1 MHTLCLHVLW
11 SHSLPSRTDLAII
24 EYSKLTKGTQ
34 FCLNCYY
41 FETFIESTNMALAMR
56 EDNSNLRLCRLQLAL
71 DGFYVASKWNEF
83 QIHDERVRRYPC
95 YPVELL
101 IWHQVNSE
109 LENSENVHHRFWWS
123 RHSGKALAVLLHN
136 ARYPPDIQYRDLKFF
151 AQVVAPYLGAS
162 HDASVKGGTSP
173 WPSFMTDDGTPLE
186 LSWDWGTKDS
196 LPTIRY
202 SIEPIGLHAG
212 TPLDPHNLAVGPT
225 FQDQLVRALPGIRL
239 ELFQNFTSFFNR
251 HINHEVGPKEDH
263 QSSIFYAFD
272 LAATEITAKV
282 YFFPKMRAR
291 ACDQSK
297 LEFILQAINTIP
309 DVSNDDLEAC
319 AVFRDFTSDEVNKE
333 LEYEMLAIDL
343 VKPTK
348 SRLKIYFRSRD
359 TTFKSVINIMT
370 LGGRIRN
377 SRLYSGLVDLHQ
389 LWKALFVTCGPLD
402 QPLGDN
408 AHRTAGILY
417 NVEFRLG
424 DTVPVA
430 KVYLPVRHY
439 SSSDAAVIQGLNDYF
454 QYRQRGKYMPDYIK
468 AMSTLL

>member
-1 MHTLCLHVLW
+1 MATAVHENN
-11 SHSLPSRTDLAII
+11 SDL
-24 EYSKLTKGTQ
+24 
-34 FCLNCYY
+34 
-41 FETFIESTNMALAMR
+41 R
-56 EDNSNLRLCRLQLAL
+56 HCRLQLAL
-71 DGFYVASKWNEF
+71 DGFSVASKWNEL
-83 QIHDERVRRYPC
+83 QMHDERVGRYPC

-109 LENSENVHHRFWWS
+109 LQNSENKHHRFWWS
-123 RHSGKALAVLLHN
+123 RHSGKVLAVLLHN

-151 AQVVAPYLGAS
+151 AQVVAPHLGAS
-162 HDASVKGGTSP
+162 HETSVEGGTAP
-173 WPSFMTDDGTPLE
+173 WSSFMTDDGTPLE
-186 LSWDWGTKDS
+186 MSWDWGTKDS

-212 TPLDPHNLAVGPT
+212 TSLDPHNLAVGPA
-225 FQDQLVRALPGIRL
+225 FQDQLVRSLPKMRL
-239 ELFQNFTSFFNR
+239 ELFRHFMSFFNS
-251 HINHEVGPKEDH
+251 HINHEAGPKGDH

-282 YFFPKMRAR
+282 YFFPRMRAE
-291 ACDQSK
+291 ACGQSN
-297 LEFILQAINTIP
+297 LAVMLQAINSIP

-319 AVFRDFTSDEVNKE
+319 AIFRDFTSDEVNKD

-343 VKPTK
+343 VNPTK

-359 TTFKSVINIMT
+359 TTFNSVINIMT

-377 SRLYSGLVDLHQ
+377 SRLYLGLVDLHR
-389 LWKALFVTCGPLD
+389 LWKALFGACGPLD

-408 AHRTAGILY
+408 AHRTAGVLY
-417 NVEFRLG
+417 NVEFRLR
-424 DTVPVA
+424 DSVPVA
-430 KVYLPVRHY
+430 KIYIPVRHY
-439 SSSDAAVIQGLNDYF
+439 SSSDAAVIKGLNDYF